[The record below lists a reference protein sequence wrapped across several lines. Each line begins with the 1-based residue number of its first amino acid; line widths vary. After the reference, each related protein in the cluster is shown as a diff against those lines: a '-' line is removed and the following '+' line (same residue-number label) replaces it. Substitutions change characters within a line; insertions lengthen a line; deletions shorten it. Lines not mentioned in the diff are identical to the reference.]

1 MDLAIDEHDDWEA
14 VDGEEAR
21 QAEQRMLAQTAETK
35 PLGTV
40 RVTIV
45 AGSGV
50 NDEGTFRV
58 AARVSST
65 TRSASSK
72 RLSSDGMCI
81 FEYAR
86 TWFCKLTL
94 GSLWRQAPGW
104 SQVGICL
111 RRARDSQPYLGGR
124 LANRNTAAPD

>member
-1 MDLAIDEHDDWEA
+1 MDEHDDWEA

-21 QAEQRMLAQTAETK
+21 EAEQRMLAQTAKTK

-40 RVTIV
+40 RVTVI

-72 RLSSDGMCI
+72 RLSSAGMCI
-81 FEYAR
+81 FEYAC
-86 TWFCKLTL
+86 TWLCKLTL
-94 GSLWRQAPGW
+94 GSLWRQRSRLVA
-104 SQVGICL
+104 
-111 RRARDSQPYLGGR
+111 GR
-124 LANRNTAAPD
+124 HFSSTCTR